1 MRGGGESWWMLAITA
16 RLCPS
21 HPAAIHSPMYSLLTS
36 HHFLSRLPQ
45 TRTATK
51 SFDLAKISHVTVH
64 NNNDQS
70 GRQPHITQSSHQ
82 ENPIGFGWFSS
93 FLSHRPTPCSHLS
106 SGRPA
111 LALAGHPTAPASAAS
126 KPGSLPARWCEVT
139 WPPRP
144 SPPPAPPY
152 WFTTT
157 PHAPATLVT
166 QYSSLDVL
174 HLGPL
179 HQPSSEPF
187 NWRSYWCIIAR
198 LKVSLPPILLFIWYV
213 GRPA

>member
-1 MRGGGESWWMLAITA
+1 MLAITA

-36 HHFLSRLPQ
+36 HQLIHFLSRLPQ

-51 SFDLAKISHVTVH
+51 SYDLAKISHVTVH

-82 ENPIGFGWFSS
+82 ENPIGFSS

-126 KPGSLPARWCEVT
+126 KPGSSPPAGARSHGGPRLASVV
-139 WPPRP
+139 PPCP
-144 SPPPAPPY
+144 SPPLPAPPY
-152 WFTTT
+152 
-157 PHAPATLVT
+157 
-166 QYSSLDVL
+166 
-174 HLGPL
+174 
-179 HQPSSEPF
+179 
-187 NWRSYWCIIAR
+187 
-198 LKVSLPPILLFIWYV
+198 
-213 GRPA
+213 

>member
-1 MRGGGESWWMLAITA
+1 MLAITA

-82 ENPIGFGWFSS
+82 ENPIGFGSSSS

-126 KPGSLPARWCEVT
+126 KPPC
-139 WPPRP
+139 P
-144 SPPPAPPY
+144 
-152 WFTTT
+152 
-157 PHAPATLVT
+157 LVRGHMA
-166 QYSSLDVL
+166 SEA
-174 HLGPL
+174 
-179 HQPSSEPF
+179 QPSTSSALLIHYHTTRARYACHPVF
-187 NWRSYWCIIAR
+187 QPRCTASRTFASTII
-198 LKVSLPPILLFIWYV
+198 
-213 GRPA
+213 